1 MPPPAGV
8 PEWPEAYCPRPPI
21 PGVPRGAEPPLPQ
34 GSAAAA
40 AVGRTSSR
48 GVWWRAQRGVWGA
61 RPPGRFR
68 GARCPPKRPETKK
81 TDGGNVGETAS
92 PLPIMAAAPP
102 PALLAGG
109 GTPGPN
115 QGMNT
120 VKAPQGLPEGRARAD
135 RGPRPGESQPLE
147 ERLLERLDRDVVS
160 ADMGGWIRAGV
171 GPWRGCCQGP
181 WGTTCRGSPSASRC
195 RGHWC

>member
-34 GSAAAA
+34 GGVAAAA
-40 AVGRTSSR
+40 WDVLVVVGFD
-48 GVWWRAQRGVWGA
+48 GVPSGGFRGA
-61 RPPGRFR
+61 RPPCREAGLDALPSGLIR
-68 GARCPPKRPETKK
+68 KK

-160 ADMGGWIRAGV
+160 ADMGGWIRAGE
-171 GPWRGCCQGP
+171 GPWRGGCQGP
-181 WGTTCRGSPSASRC
+181 WGTTCRGSASASRC